1 MADTEW
7 VKRGARC
14 EWGPPER
21 KAVVGQHG
29 VVVSVAKGTALV
41 RLDSGAD
48 VYLSVEHLRRPEGK
62 PGAQ

>member
-1 MADTEW
+1 VTATEW

-14 EWGPPER
+14 WWGPPER
-21 KAVVGQHG
+21 ASVVGQHG

-48 VYLSVEHLRRPEGK
+48 VYLSVDHLRPEAK
-62 PGAQ
+62 PDQR

>member
-1 MADTEW
+1 VTDTDW

-14 EWGPPER
+14 CWGPPDR
-21 KAVVGQHG
+21 ASVVGQHG

-48 VYLSVEHLRRPEGK
+48 VYLSVDHLRQPEK
-62 PGAQ
+62 PE

>member
-1 MADTEW
+1 MTDTEW

-21 KAVVGQHG
+21 VSVVGQHG
-29 VVVSVAKGTALV
+29 VVVSVAKGTAVV

-48 VYLSVEHLRRPEGK
+48 VYLSIEHLRRPGET
-62 PGAQ
+62 PE